1 MKRNNI
7 LSILQIFIITSVL
20 MSCNSNLLKKEKETR
35 ELKQIELSNHSGY
48 YDQNYKVYTLEGCE
62 YIVVGFSKTR
72 WGTHKGNC
80 TNSIHKREYKDSC
93 QLEIED
99 KDYIAPE
106 EKHFDCVVS
115 ETIIGRRTNP
125 PYAYI
130 TECGI
135 LFYDDKK
142 YKVGD
147 VLKNFKSGKHK

>member
-20 MSCNSNLLKKEKETR
+20 MSCNPNPEKPKTEIR
-35 ELKQIELSNHSGY
+35 ELNNNSGR
-48 YDQNYKVYTLEGCE
+48 YDLNYKVYTLEGCE
-62 YIVVGFSKTR
+62 YIVIGVDNTR
-72 WGTHKGNC
+72 WGSHKGNC
-80 TNSIHKREYKDSC
+80 TNPIHKGPSSEVNR
-93 QLEIED
+93 LEIED
-99 KDYIAPE
+99 KDYIAPG
-106 EKHFDCVVS
+106 EKHFDCVVK
-115 ETIIGRRTNP
+115 EAIIERRDNP